1 MGKIFKNSFT
11 IFCLFALLSF
21 SFPGTI
27 QASVIPNNS
36 AAYYQEKK
44 IHNPD
49 GIGKFYLG
57 REIAHVM
64 GHQAMIWLERASRET
79 EERPSAVVEALNL
92 KSTDTIADLGAGT
105 GYFSFRFAP
114 LVSEG
119 KVLAVDIQPEMLD
132 VIEFLKQEN
141 QVGNVE
147 TILGRVDNPNLPSN
161 SIDLAFMV
169 DAYHEFEYPREMM
182 EGVAAALKPGG
193 RVVLVEYR
201 QENPMIPIKP
211 LHKMTQRQVK
221 KEMQA
226 VGLTWSQT
234 QEFLPEQHFMVFKK

>member
-1 MGKIFKNSFT
+1 MGRIFKTSFT
-11 IFCLFALLSF
+11 IFCLSALLSL
-21 SFPGTI
+21 SFPSNV
-27 QASVIPNNS
+27 QASIIPNNF
-36 AAYYQEKK
+36 AAHYQEKK

-64 GHQAMIWLERASRET
+64 GHKAMMWLERPSREI

-92 KSTDTIADLGAGT
+92 KPTDTIADLGAGT

-114 LVSEG
+114 LVPKG

-132 VIEFLKQEN
+132 VIEFFKKET
-141 QVGNVE
+141 QVKNVE
-147 TILGRVDNPNLPSN
+147 TILGKIDNPNLPSS

-182 EGVAAALKPGG
+182 QGVVSALKLGG

-201 QENPMIPIKP
+201 KENPMIPIKP

-226 VGLTWSQT
+226 VGLTWTQT